1 MKYWRGY
8 IAAGIIG
15 ALTWALMAFAES
27 HTALV
32 DMVYPY
38 MTRLV
43 QTSLAQWSSGID
55 VCLWQLLAVLLIV
68 IVLAS
73 IVVMILLRWNFV
85 QWLGWVLTGVA
96 AIFALHTG
104 LYGLNSYAGPLADDI
119 RLEVTEFN
127 TTELAEATTY
137 FRDIAGALA
146 MQVPRTA
153 DGEPDYPTFEE
164 LAEKAGDGFKTLTY
178 EKYMSV
184 FAGSTVPVKKLGW
197 ADMYTSMGIAGVTM
211 GITGEAAVNPQTPV
225 TAMPFVMCHEMAH
238 RMCITLER
246 DANLA
251 AFLACD
257 ANTDPTFRYAGYFM
271 AYKYCYNAL
280 ITLNTTSSN
289 AAAEE
294 IAGGVN
300 TVMQA
305 DLDRYDNF
313 YFANRNESATN
324 LADSLNDTYI
334 KVSGDESGIESY
346 TEVHDLLVSWYIQ
359 EIYIPAHKDEEI
371 KFDPTDKNQVDLT
384 DSIAG
389 GAAG

>member
-1 MKYWRGY
+1 
-8 IAAGIIG
+8 
-15 ALTWALMAFAES
+15 
-27 HTALV
+27 
-32 DMVYPY
+32 
-38 MTRLV
+38 
-43 QTSLAQWSSGID
+43 
-55 VCLWQLLAVLLIV
+55 
-68 IVLAS
+68 
-73 IVVMILLRWNFV
+73 
-85 QWLGWVLTGVA
+85 
-96 AIFALHTG
+96 
-104 LYGLNSYAGPLADDI
+104 
-119 RLEVTEFN
+119 
-127 TTELAEATTY
+127 
-137 FRDIAGALA
+137 
-146 MQVPRTA
+146 
-153 DGEPDYPTFEE
+153 
-164 LAEKAGDGFKTLTY
+164 
-178 EKYMSV
+178 
-184 FAGSTVPVKKLGW
+184 
-197 ADMYTSMGIAGVTM
+197 M

-280 ITLNTTSSN
+280 IALNTTSSN

-384 DSIAG
+384 DSITG